1 MSDLNDLNTSNTL
14 LALEPCLD
22 FNIQYFCK
30 DFYNV
35 RDIQYY
41 NVKFRKLLFLMK
53 SNVCKKYIW
62 CKHADIQVVIMSM
75 TSKRGCQCDST
86 SSYGG
91 NVRTTNISGA
101 RLENILEEFCWIM
114 IVCEPLCLLKEESVQ
129 TYQFVTGRSTIFVLV
144 TPGVMLALTSCSS
157 SENSAAAAGVNFD
170 STRFFTGDNG
180 ITSDERFFSNDG
192 RVFSFFDEVL
202 KCTSLYKH

>member
-35 RDIQYY
+35 IDIQYY

-91 NVRTTNISGA
+91 NVRNVHKFGA
-101 RLENILEEFCWIM
+101 RLENILDCWNVV
-114 IVCEPLCLLKEESVQ
+114 VCKSLCLLKGESVQ
-129 TYQFVTGRSTIFVLV
+129 IYPPELITSGI
-144 TPGVMLALTSCSS
+144 MLELSSCSS
-157 SENSAAAAGVNFD
+157 LENSAAAAGV
-170 STRFFTGDNG
+170 
-180 ITSDERFFSNDG
+180 I
-192 RVFSFFDEVL
+192 
-202 KCTSLYKH
+202 K